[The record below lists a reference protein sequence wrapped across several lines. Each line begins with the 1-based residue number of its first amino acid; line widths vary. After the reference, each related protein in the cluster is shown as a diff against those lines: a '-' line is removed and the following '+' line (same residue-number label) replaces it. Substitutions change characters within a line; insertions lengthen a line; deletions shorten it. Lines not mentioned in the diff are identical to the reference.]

1 MDTLQQLNPRD
12 YYNSLSKKEKAKFLL
27 YLNKRYDYKTNTM
40 SGKLRKNNVS
50 NLRKDE
56 TENIVKAIEEGEWRM

>member
-56 TENIVKAIEEGEWRM
+56 TENIRRTIEEGEWKI